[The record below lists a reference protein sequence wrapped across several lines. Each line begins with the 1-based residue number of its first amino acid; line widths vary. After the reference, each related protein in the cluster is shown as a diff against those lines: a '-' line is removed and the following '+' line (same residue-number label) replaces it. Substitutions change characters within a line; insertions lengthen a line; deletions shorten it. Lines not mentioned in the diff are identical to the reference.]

1 MYCSTGRILY
11 LTLWIHETDSFISL
25 ASKGSPVVNLEVCVS
40 ACTQKTPNL
49 RCSFLRRRLT
59 ITPQRHRLADDQLS
73 SLYPSSPS
81 FSSFG
86 AASVVLCCSAHPACS
101 STPLRPSAHY
111 YPSISLVNVM
121 CIQTFFDHLNVLF
134 IFDQTGLYCFEV
146 RPELYGVNVRLVV
159 SPLSLTPPSSR
170 WPALTTSPPLA
181 KFQLVW
187 HR

>member
-1 MYCSTGRILY
+1 MVPSGYKQRWALHAVTTTRAIFALFMRYRRELESSRAIITCTTCTLITNTVYCSTGRILY

-73 SLYPSSPS
+73 SLYPPSLS

-86 AASVVLCCSAHPACS
+86 TASVMLCHSPTAS
-101 STPLRPSAHY
+101 SSKPSRPSVHY
-111 YPSISLVNVM
+111 PISISM
-121 CIQTFFDHLNVLF
+121 
-134 IFDQTGLYCFEV
+134 
-146 RPELYGVNVRLVV
+146 
-159 SPLSLTPPSSR
+159 S
-170 WPALTTSPPLA
+170 
-181 KFQLVW
+181 
-187 HR
+187 